1 MPQLSHTIAKRLE
14 ELLNDPPECILS
26 ASGLFRNSD
35 GATRGR
41 GWRISAVSLIAT
53 VVVDPQHPYRIAAAE
68 NLTSI
73 YLVGACNALFGQLQ
87 ELKRD
92 FEAGLLSNLEGQ
104 VSAQTFD
111 DLLDHAEAYL
121 QDKRHEPAGVLA
133 GVVFEDTV
141 RKLCGK
147 HAIPQ
152 DGVPLDTLLTGL
164 VKAGVITPL
173 ERKEG
178 TTAAALRTS
187 ATHARW
193 DEYKADQVETV
204 VRLTRRL
211 LREKLAV

>member
-1 MPQLSHTIAKRLE
+1 MPQLSQTIAKRLE
-14 ELLNDPPECILS
+14 ELLNAPPECIVSQSGTFKNS
-26 ASGLFRNSD
+26 AGVAL
-35 GATRGR
+35 GR

-53 VVVDPQHPYRIAAAE
+53 VVADPQHPYRVAAAE

-73 YLVGACNALFGQLQ
+73 YLAGACSSLFGQLQ
-87 ELKRD
+87 ELRRD
-92 FEAGLLSNLEGQ
+92 FEAGLLANLEGQ

-121 QDKRHEPAGVLA
+121 RDKRHEPAGVLA

-141 RKLCGK
+141 RKLCDK

-152 DGVPLDTLLTGL
+152 DGVPLDTLLTAL

-178 TTAAALRTS
+178 TTAAAVRTS

-211 LREKLAV
+211 IREKLAV